1 MPDASPFPDE
11 IDVEL
16 KRDISLRGV
25 VGTVGR
31 QHQGPVAVVILDSE
45 WRAAEQGMTVPAD
58 APVALLAAHL
68 AINEPGGE
76 LPGEGLIEVK
86 GLAHYPVRAEY
97 VIEAAKRLL

>member
-1 MPDASPFPDE
+1 MSDASPLPYE

-16 KRDISLRGV
+16 KRDVSLRGV
-25 VGTVGR
+25 VGSVGR
-31 QHQGPVAVVILDSE
+31 PQQGPLAVAILDSE
-45 WRAAEQGMTVPAD
+45 WRAAELGMTVPED
-58 APVALLAAHL
+58 SPVARLAAHL

-97 VIEAAKRLL
+97 IIEAIRRLG